1 MSFSRCKLAHIPV
14 LAKCFCFFWG
24 FFQLVFVT
32 SFQEVLMPTVQTL
45 GSENIVRVLYVPSGI
60 RVDVFSQ

>member
-1 MSFSRCKLAHIPV
+1 MFL
-14 LAKCFCFFWG
+14 FCFFL
-24 FFQLVFVT
+24 FFSVSVT

-60 RVDVFSQ
+60 RVDMFSQ